1 MRAVK
6 ATVILTGSIGLV
18 AGLAWLAGVSGT
30 VDAQTVEPVAGN
42 PTCKSLGYR
51 YETKIECPKSGC
63 AGTIEYWL
71 SHSEFGPASYDPT
84 WSQLPLGGSTPFR
97 TWPGTSYHD
106 VLRSSPAGDPYVA
119 LARVHIA
126 FELNTLAGRI
136 TATAARDAWS
146 EAGELLSLHG
156 NRGMVPG
163 SAVEQAHAA
172 QLTEVLS
179 SAQPTVSGQYVAG
192 STDVITVV
200 TNDGVYFDWTS
211 TFLIS
216 AVIVKGGASANV
228 YGYVSGAMAGAGLSA
243 PINVRTGEPFELSA
257 IRFCYDERTT
267 PTPTAQPTPTVTP
280 TNTPTATPT
289 VTPTNTPT
297 VAPTTTG
304 TPTPTVAPTNTGTPT
319 PTVAPT
325 NTGTPTPTVA
335 PTNTGTPT
343 PTVAP
348 TTTGTPTP
356 TVAPTTTGTP
366 TPTVAPTNT
375 GTPTPTVAPTNTP
388 TPTPTRLPVASAR

>member
-1 MRAVK
+1 MRAAK
-6 ATVILTGSIGLV
+6 ATVILVGSIGLV
-18 AGLAWLAGVSGT
+18 AGTAWLAGLSGT
-30 VDAQTVEPVAGN
+30 VDAQTVQPLPGN

-51 YETKIECPKSGC
+51 YETTIECPRSGC

-71 SHSEFGPASYDPT
+71 SHSEFGPVSYDAT
-84 WSQLPLGGSTPFR
+84 WSKLPLGASTPFR

-136 TATAARDAWS
+136 TSGAAGDAWS
-146 EAGELLSLHG
+146 QAGELLSLHG

-163 SAVEQAHAA
+163 SAAEQAQAA
-172 QLTEVLS
+172 TLTEVLHA
-179 SAQPTVSGQYVAG
+179 AQPTLSGQYVAG

-200 TNDGVYFDWTS
+200 TSDGIYFDWNS

-216 AVIVKGGASANV
+216 AVIVKGGPNANV
-228 YGYVSGAMAGAGLSA
+228 YSYASGAMAGAGLSA
-243 PINVRTGEPFELSA
+243 PINPRTAVPFELSA

-267 PTPTAQPTPTVTP
+267 PTPTASPTPTATP

-297 VAPTTTG
+297 ATPTATPTTPTA
-304 TPTPTVAPTNTGTPT
+304 TPTATPTVTPT
-319 PTVAPT
+319 
-325 NTGTPTPTVA
+325 
-335 PTNTGTPT
+335 
-343 PTVAP
+343 
-348 TTTGTPTP
+348 
-356 TVAPTTTGTP
+356 
-366 TPTVAPTNT
+366 
-375 GTPTPTVAPTNTP
+375 TP
-388 TPTPTRLPVASAR
+388 TPTPTATPTVTPTNTTTSNQRRR